1 MRWILFYGPNI
12 FTYNLVDET
21 RQSHGIIYLML
32 ESKFHEGGTKES
44 CSLLF
49 FSAPNTADWIKFKK
63 GVGKERAR

>member
-1 MRWILFYGPNI
+1 
-12 FTYNLVDET
+12 
-21 RQSHGIIYLML
+21 ML